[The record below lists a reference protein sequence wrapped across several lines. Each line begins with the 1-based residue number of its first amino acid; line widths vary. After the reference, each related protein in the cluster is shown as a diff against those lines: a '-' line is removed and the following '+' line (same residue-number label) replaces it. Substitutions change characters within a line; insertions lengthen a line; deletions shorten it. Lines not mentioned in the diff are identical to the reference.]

1 MKSLLLIPLLFAASL
16 FAVGPIEAK
25 TLAYPGPDNASFLVD
40 HPADWEVEPGEEVG
54 DYVTLT
60 GPTGVNLQ
68 LRTIPG
74 DQSAMDDALAES
86 FKFLEETFTNVEMLD
101 PETTE
106 RDGLTM
112 MTVAG
117 KGVDAEGE
125 KTGFILFYAALNDG
139 NIAEIWFSVYAG
151 DQQGIDAATKVLRSF
166 RMP

>member
-1 MKSLLLIPLLFAASL
+1 MKSLLLVPFLFAAGL
-16 FAVGPIEAK
+16 FAAGPIEAK
-25 TLAYPGPDNASFLVD
+25 LLAYPGPDNASFLID
-40 HPADWEVEPGEEVG
+40 HPDDWEVTPGEEVG

-74 DQSAMDDALAES
+74 SESSMKDALAES
-86 FKFLEETFTNVEMLD
+86 YKFLEETFTNVELLE

-106 RDGLTM
+106 RGGLTM

-125 KTGFILFYAALNDG
+125 KTGFVLYYVALNDG
-139 NIAEIWFSVYAG
+139 NIAEVWFSVYAD
-151 DQQGIDAATKVLRSF
+151 DQPGFDAALKVLKSF
-166 RMP
+166 RTP

>member
-25 TLAYPGPDNASFLVD
+25 TLAYPGPDNASFIID
-40 HPADWEVEPGEEVG
+40 HPADWDIEAGAEVG

-86 FKFLEETFTNVEMLD
+86 FKFLEETFTNVEMKD
-101 PETTE
+101 PETLE
-106 RDGLTM
+106 HRGLTTM
-112 MTVAG
+112 AVAG
-117 KGVDAEGE
+117 KGVDGEGQE
-125 KTGFILFYAALNDG
+125 TGFVMWYIALNDG
-139 NIAEIWFSVYAG
+139 NIAEIWFSVFRDDKPG
-151 DQQGIDAATKVLRSF
+151 FDAAMKVLNSF
-166 RMP
+166 RTP